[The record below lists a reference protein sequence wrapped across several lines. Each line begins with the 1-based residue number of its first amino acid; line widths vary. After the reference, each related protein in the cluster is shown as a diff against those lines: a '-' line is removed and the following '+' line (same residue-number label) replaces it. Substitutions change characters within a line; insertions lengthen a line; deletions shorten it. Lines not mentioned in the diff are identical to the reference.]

1 MSSSYVLYISP
12 KDWNTAKE
20 NCREVGG
27 ELVKIESEE
36 ENQFIKTEYLSARGR
51 YWIGLS
57 DLDYNGQWEWTDGTG
72 LTGYAKWSSGQPKN
86 NNDQQCIT
94 ILKGQYFR
102 WFDGEWNDYFCS
114 EELGYICE
122 K

>member
-1 MSSSYVLYISP
+1 MFSDFNFTFSYLFQYPVFLLVSVACIQYPGFGSSCYKLYMSSR
-12 KDWNTAKE
+12 DWNTAKE

-57 DLDYNGQWEWTDGTG
+57 DLDYNGQWEW
-72 LTGYAKWSSGQPKN
+72 
-86 NNDQQCIT
+86 
-94 ILKGQYFR
+94 
-102 WFDGEWNDYFCS
+102 
-114 EELGYICE
+114 
-122 K
+122 

>member
-1 MSSSYVLYISP
+1 MSS

-27 ELVKIESEE
+27 ELVKIESEA

-72 LTGYAKWSSGQPKN
+72 LTDYAKWNSGQPKN

-94 ILKGQYFR
+94 ILNFD
-102 WFDGEWNDYFCS
+102 WFNVEWNDYFCW

-122 K
+122 KWNL

>member
-1 MSSSYVLYISP
+1 MSS

-36 ENQFIKTEYLSARGR
+36 ENQFIKTEYLSPWGR

-57 DLDYNGQWEWTDGTG
+57 DLDSNGQWEWTDGTG

-86 NNDQQCIT
+86 NDQQCIT
-94 ILKGQYFR
+94 ILKGMYFD
-102 WFDGEWNDYFCS
+102 WFDGEWNDYFCWK
-114 EELGYICE
+114 ELGYICE
-122 K
+122 KRKLQ